1 MHLYTQLEYCPGGTL
16 AQLKERGGAFTE
28 ANALAVAQQVPCH
41 TFPVCD
47 ECVAQVAGG
56 LQYLH
61 AQGLVHRELSSH
73 SLFVAGD
80 QDSPSIKIGH
90 LRGLVRGSHVE
101 ESQIDWTDPAQ
112 ARALCCASY
121 EAVHETMT
129 ADRWPG
135 ADIFAMGMSMLD
147 LATHE
152 ELPSRECTCCCS

>member
-1 MHLYTQLEYCPGGTL
+1 MNGLRSHIML
-16 AQLKERGGAFTE
+16 A
-28 ANALAVAQQVPCH
+28 
-41 TFPVCD
+41 CD
-47 ECVAQVAGG
+47 EWVAQVASG

-73 SLFVAGD
+73 SLFVAGELT
-80 QDSPSIKIGH
+80 SPSIKIGH
-90 LRGLVRGSHVE
+90 LRGLVRSSHAE
-101 ESQIDWTDPAQ
+101 ESPIDWTDPAQ

-152 ELPSRECTCCCS
+152 ELPAREWPTPTALDA